1 MPGAAGILAAAWARS
16 LGPRRRAATL
26 PPVRR
31 LTIALAAALVTV
43 GASAAPAEAQ
53 LRFERCGEGYRCAQL
68 SVPLDRTGAVPGRVS
83 LLVKRREAKRATRP
97 PLVLLAGGP
106 GQSATAAFAGSS
118 LGPVDTALR
127 SRDLIVF
134 DQRGSG
140 RSGLLRC
147 RALERSNI
155 LRAAEA
161 AGRCAQ
167 SLGARRAF
175 YTSRDTA
182 DDIEAVRVALGVPK
196 LALYGVSYGTRTAT
210 AYALRHPGSVDRL
223 ILDSVVETDGP
234 DALYGSTFAAIPR
247 VLGALCG
254 NACKRISSDPA
265 RDVNG
270 LVQRLARG
278 PLEGRV
284 VGDGGRARK
293 ARFGRFALFSVLLA
307 GDFDPGMRAAL
318 PGAVRA
324 GLAGDAAPLLRLKA
338 RAFELEGG
346 VIPPRELSVGLYAS
360 TICEETNLP
369 WARAAPFSVRREQA
383 AAAAAARPD
392 ASFYPFDRA
401 SALESDIIDICS
413 RWPEAPAEPVPGP
426 GPLPDVPALLI
437 EGGDDLRTPVEAART
452 VAAQLPQSR
461 LVVVPGVGH
470 STLGVDPTGCSARAF
485 ARFVNGGQ
493 VSTRC
498 SGARRPSVRPTPP
511 RSLAGVEPLPG
522 ASGLRSRA
530 AAAVLLT
537 LDDVADDA
545 NTRLVTLPFLARRI
559 RGGGLRGGRYAI
571 GLRGDVL
578 RLRGVRFVS
587 DLALGGGVR
596 GFGMRRQRGTV
607 RVRGPRGA
615 RGVLRIRGARIAGR
629 LGGRAIVLRL
639 ARGAASQSAGAR
651 SPLAAPTPIRR
662 PPRAPGLP

>member
-1 MPGAAGILAAAWARS
+1 
-16 LGPRRRAATL
+16 
-26 PPVRR
+26 VRR
-31 LTIALAAALVTV
+31 LTIALAAALATV
-43 GASAAPAEAQ
+43 GASAVPAEAQ
-53 LRFERCGEGYRCAQL
+53 LRFKGCGEGYACARL
-68 SVPLDRTGAVPGRVS
+68 SVPLDRSGAVPGRIS

-118 LGPVDTALR
+118 LGAVDTALR
-127 SRDLIVF
+127 SRDLIVL

-155 LRAAEA
+155 LRAADA
-161 AGRCAQ
+161 AARCAG

-182 DDIEAVRVALGVPK
+182 DDLEAVRVALGVPK
-196 LALYGVSYGTRTAT
+196 LALFGVSYGTRTAT
-210 AYALRHPGSVDRL
+210 AFALRHPGSVDRL

-234 DALYGSTFAAIPR
+234 DALYGTTFSAISR
-247 VLGALCG
+247 VLGALCA
-254 NACKRISSDPA
+254 NACGRITDDPA
-265 RDVNG
+265 RDVNA

-278 PLEGRV
+278 PLKGRV
-284 VGDGGRARK
+284 VGARGRAK
-293 ARFGRFALFSVLLA
+293 TARFGRFALFSVLLA
-307 GDFDPGMRAAL
+307 GDFDAGMRAAL

-324 GLAGDAAPLLRLKA
+324 GLGGDAAPLLRLGR

-346 VIPPRELSVGLYAS
+346 AFAPRELSTALYAS
-360 TICEETNLP
+360 TTCEEANLP
-369 WARAAPFSVRREQA
+369 WARAAPFSVRRDQA
-383 AAAAAARPD
+383 ATAAAARPD
-392 ASFYPFDRA
+392 SSFYPFDRA

-437 EGGDDLRTPVEAART
+437 EGGNDLRTPVEAART
-452 VAAQLPQSR
+452 VAAQLPRSR

-470 STLGVDPTGCSARAF
+470 STLGVDPTRCSARAF

-493 VSTRC
+493 VATRC
-498 SGARRPSVRPTPP
+498 AGARRLPVRPTPP
-511 RSLAGVEPLPG
+511 RSLAEVEPLPG
-522 ASGLRSRA
+522 AGGLRSRA
-530 AAAVLLT
+530 AAAVLQT
-537 LDDVADDA
+537 LADVADDA
-545 NTRLVTLPFLARRI
+545 NTRLVTLPFLASRV
-559 RGGGLRGGRYAI
+559 RGGGLRGGRYEL
-571 GLRGDVL
+571 GLRRGLL

-587 DLALGGGVR
+587 NLAVGGSVR
-596 GFGMRRQRGTV
+596 RFAASSQRGRV

-629 LGGRAIVLRL
+629 LGGRRIVLRL
-639 ARGAASQSAGAR
+639 ARGAHARSSGAV
-651 SPLAAPTPIRR
+651 SPLAAPAPIRR
-662 PPRAPGLP
+662 PPRAPALP